1 MCVINHHIE
10 SIKNHRLLHC
20 LSLTLRG
27 EGEGGEGCLCVNAFL
42 LVDASDRISRL
53 RFIFERDRPYN

>member
-42 LVDASDRISRL
+42 LVDASDRISR
-53 RFIFERDRPYN
+53 